1 MYVTG
6 TEVENCQIL
15 CKNVGALILYHTI
28 PWKNLKLEQL
38 VFVFPHFPEIIRK
51 HMLHFIINLQGI
63 FEVSGDG
70 VQAPIHEYWSCN

>member
-1 MYVTG
+1 MLQ
-6 TEVENCQIL
+6 EL
-15 CKNVGALILYHTI
+15 K
-28 PWKNLKLEQL
+28 WKTAKFSCNNMELGWCITLFPEKKLKLDQL

-70 VQAPIHEYWSCN
+70 VQPPIHEYWSCN